1 MIERS
6 MLLTPGHRLRKLG
19 RYRQII
25 TRLIFYGFT
34 ELNEALGLTRR
45 RVLTSRVSAIRRGRR
60 VRRLP
65 FGARLRLLLEE
76 LGPTFTKLGQIL
88 SLRPDLLPES
98 VTAELKKLQY
108 AASPLPFKKL
118 EPVLEQALGEQW
130 RDKLRSIETEP
141 LASASIAQVHR
152 AVTLEGE
159 EVVMKI
165 QRPGIAELIRS
176 DLAILSDLASLIER
190 YLPRARVYKP
200 VRLVDHFSKVL
211 TLELDFHYEGRTM
224 DLFRRNFRHDSG
236 IHIPL
241 VHWELSTS
249 TVLVMEYIEGIRLS
263 DSDMLAEQRI
273 DTRKIA
279 TIGAKY
285 VLAQVFDYA
294 VYNADPHPANFIV
307 RADGVLVPLDFGMVG
322 TLDEEMKQA
331 LVTMLLAFVNKN
343 PGKLMRVFFTL
354 ELLDETA
361 RRSELSYDLS
371 RLVNY
376 YHHIPVA
383 HLSVAK
389 IFKDLNA
396 IIRRY
401 HITLPVDLALTLK
414 VVVTVESLGKQL
426 DPDFDV
432 IEVARPFVEQIRMSR
447 VKEWIDPDK
456 IFDLFEDTSKFLR
469 SLPYDA
475 HELLKKART
484 GKLKISLDLEDLDP
498 RVREID
504 RSVNRLSFAVVIA
517 GLLVSSSFFMR
528 IEAGPRLFGFPVLGL
543 AGFTVAG
550 VLGIWFLIGI
560 LRSGRL

>member
-1 MIERS
+1 
-6 MLLTPGHRLRKLG
+6 MLLTPRHRLHKLS

-25 TRLIFYGFT
+25 TRLLFYGFT

-45 RVLTSRVSAIRRGRR
+45 RVLSSRMSEIRRGRR
-60 VRRLP
+60 LRRLP
-65 FGARLRLLLEE
+65 FGARLRLLLGE
-76 LGPTFTKLGQIL
+76 LGPTFIKLGQML

-98 VTAELKKLQY
+98 IIAELKKLQY
-108 AASPLPFKKL
+108 AASPLSFEKL
-118 EPVLEQALGEQW
+118 KPVLEQALGGEW
-130 RDKLRSIETEP
+130 RDRLHSIQSEP

-152 AVTLEGE
+152 AVTLQGE
-159 EVVMKI
+159 EIVLKI

-190 YLPRARVYKP
+190 YIPRARIYRP
-200 VRLVDHFSKVL
+200 VRLVDHFAKVL

-224 DLFRRNFRHDSG
+224 DLFRENFSQDPG
-236 IHIPL
+236 IHIPE
-241 VHWELSTS
+241 VHWQLSTS
-249 TVLVMEYIEGIRLS
+249 TVLAMEYIEGPRLS
-263 DSDMLAEQRI
+263 DTEKLAEQTI
-273 DTRKIA
+273 DTRSIA
-279 TIGAKY
+279 AIGAKY

-343 PGKLMRVFFTL
+343 PDKLMRVFFAL

-389 IFKDLNA
+389 IFQDLNA
-396 IIRRY
+396 VIRLY

-426 DPDFDV
+426 DPEFDV
-432 IEVARPFVEQIRMSR
+432 IEIARPFVERLRLSR

-456 IFDLFEDTSKFLR
+456 ILDLFEDTSKLLR

-484 GKLKISLDLEDLDP
+484 GKLKISLNLEDLDP

-528 IEAGPRLFGFPVLGL
+528 IEAGPRLFGLPILGL

>member
-1 MIERS
+1 
-6 MLLTPGHRLRKLG
+6 MLLTPRHRLHKLS

-25 TRLIFYGFT
+25 TRLLFYGFT
-34 ELNEALGLTRR
+34 ELNEALGLTRP
-45 RVLTSRVSAIRRGRR
+45 RVLSSRISEMRRGRR
-60 VRRLP
+60 LRRLP
-65 FGARLRLLLEE
+65 FGARLRLLLED
-76 LGPTFTKLGQIL
+76 LGPTFIKLGQML

-98 VTAELKKLQY
+98 IIVELKKLQY
-108 AASPLPFKKL
+108 AAAGLPFEKL
-118 EPVLEQALGEQW
+118 KPVLEQALGGEW
-130 RDKLRSIETEP
+130 RDRLRSIQSKP

-159 EVVMKI
+159 EIVLKI
-165 QRPGIAELIRS
+165 QRPGIAELVRS

-190 YLPRARVYKP
+190 YIPGARIFRP
-200 VRLVDHFSKVL
+200 VRLVDHFAKVL
-211 TLELDFHYEGRTM
+211 TLELDFNYEGRTM
-224 DLFRRNFRHDSG
+224 DLFRENFREDPG
-236 IHIPL
+236 IHIPE
-241 VHWELSTS
+241 VHWQLSTS
-249 TVLVMEYIEGIRLS
+249 TVLAMEYIEGTRLS
-263 DSDMLAEQRI
+263 DTEKLAEQTI
-273 DTRKIA
+273 DTRGIA
-279 TIGAKY
+279 AIGAKY

-294 VYNADPHPANFIV
+294 LYNADPHPANFIV
-307 RADGVLVPLDFGMVG
+307 RTDGVLVPIDFGMVG

-343 PGKLMRVFFTL
+343 PDKLMRVFFAL

-389 IFKDLNA
+389 IFQDLNA
-396 IIRRY
+396 IIRSY

-426 DPDFDV
+426 DPEFDV
-432 IEVARPFVEQIRMSR
+432 IEIARPFVERLRLSR
-447 VKEWIDPDK
+447 VKEWTDPDK
-456 IFDLFEDTSKFLR
+456 ILDLFEDTSKFLR

-517 GLLVSSSFFMR
+517 GLLVASSFFMR
-528 IEAGPRLFGFPVLGL
+528 LPSGPKLLGVPVLGL
-543 AGFTVAG
+543 IGFMTAG

>member
-1 MIERS
+1 
-6 MLLTPGHRLRKLG
+6 MLLTPRHRLHKLG

-34 ELNEALGLTRR
+34 ELNEALGLTRHR
-45 RVLTSRVSAIRRGRR
+45 MLTSRVSEMRRGRR
-60 VRRLP
+60 IRRLP

-76 LGPTFTKLGQIL
+76 LGPTFIKLGQML
-88 SLRPDLLPES
+88 SLRSDLLPES
-98 VTAELKKLQY
+98 IIAELKKLQY

-118 EPVLEQALGEQW
+118 EPVLVQALGKQW
-130 RDKLRSIETEP
+130 RGKLRSIETEP

-152 AVTLEGE
+152 AVTPAGQD
-159 EVVMKI
+159 VVLKI
-165 QRPGIAELIRS
+165 QRPGIADLIRS
-176 DLAILSDLASLIER
+176 DLAILADLASLIER
-190 YLPRARVYKP
+190 YLPRARIYKP
-200 VRLVDHFSKVL
+200 VRLVDHFARVL
-211 TLELDFHYEGRTM
+211 TLELDFYYEGRTM
-224 DLFRRNFRHDSG
+224 DLFRENFRHDSG
-236 IHIPL
+236 IHIPQ
-241 VHWELSTS
+241 VHWGLTAS

-263 DSDMLAEQRI
+263 DTEKLAEQRV

-279 TIGAKY
+279 LIGTKY

-307 RADGVLVPLDFGMVG
+307 RDDGVLVPLDFGMVG

-331 LVTMLLAFVNKN
+331 LVTMLLAFVKRD
-343 PGKLMRVFFTL
+343 PDKLMRVFFTL

-361 RRSELSYDLS
+361 RRTELSYDLS

-389 IFKDLNA
+389 IFQDLNA
-396 IIRRY
+396 IIRHY

-432 IEVARPFVEQIRMSR
+432 IEVARPFVEHIRLSR

-456 IFDLFEDTSKFLR
+456 IFDLFEDTSRFLR

-475 HELLKKART
+475 HELLKKARS
-484 GKLKISLDLEDLDP
+484 GKLKISLDLDDLDP
-498 RVREID
+498 RVREFD

-528 IEAGPRLFGFPVLGL
+528 IEGGPRLFGLPILGL
-543 AGFTVAG
+543 GGFVVAG
-550 VLGIWFLIGI
+550 VLGMWFLIGI

>member
-1 MIERS
+1 
-6 MLLTPGHRLRKLG
+6 MLLTPRHRLHKLS

-25 TRLIFYGFT
+25 TRLLFYGFT

-45 RVLTSRVSAIRRGRR
+45 RVLSSRMSEIRRGRR
-60 VRRLP
+60 LRRLP

-76 LGPTFTKLGQIL
+76 LGPTYIKLGQML
-88 SLRPDLLPES
+88 SLRSDLLPE
-98 VTAELKKLQY
+98 TIIAELKKLQY
-108 AASPLPFKKL
+108 AASPLSFEKL
-118 EPVLEQALGEQW
+118 KPVLEQALGGEW
-130 RDKLRSIETEP
+130 RDRLHSIQNEP

-152 AVTLEGE
+152 AVTLQGE
-159 EVVMKI
+159 EIVLKI

-176 DLAILSDLASLIER
+176 DLAILSDLASMIER
-190 YLPRARVYKP
+190 YIPRARIYRP
-200 VRLVDHFSKVL
+200 VRLVDHFAKVL

-224 DLFRRNFRHDSG
+224 DLFRENFRQDPG
-236 IHIPL
+236 IHIPE
-241 VHWELSTS
+241 VYWQLSTT
-249 TVLVMEYIEGIRLS
+249 TVLAMEYIEGTRLS
-263 DSDMLAEQRI
+263 DTEKLAEQTI
-273 DTRKIA
+273 DTRRIA
-279 TIGAKY
+279 AIGAKY

-343 PGKLMRVFFTL
+343 PDKLMRVFFAL

-376 YHHIPVA
+376 YYHIPVA

-389 IFKDLNA
+389 IFQDLNA
-396 IIRRY
+396 VIRLY

-426 DPDFDV
+426 DPEFDV
-432 IEVARPFVEQIRMSR
+432 IEVARPFVERLRLSR
-447 VKEWIDPDK
+447 VKEWTDPDK
-456 IFDLFEDTSKFLR
+456 ILDLFEDTSKLLR

-528 IEAGPRLFGFPVLGL
+528 IEAGPRLFGLPILGL

>member
-1 MIERS
+1 
-6 MLLTPGHRLRKLG
+6 MLLTPRHRLHKLR
-19 RYRQII
+19 RYRQLI
-25 TRLIFYGFT
+25 TRLVFYGFT
-34 ELNEALGLTRR
+34 ELTEALGSTRR
-45 RVLTSRVSAIRRGRR
+45 RVLTSKVSEMRRGRR
-60 VRRLP
+60 IRRLP

-76 LGPTFTKLGQIL
+76 LGPTFTKLGQML

-98 VTAELKKLQY
+98 VTSELKKLQY
-108 AASPLPFKKL
+108 AASPLPFEKL
-118 EPVLEQALGEQW
+118 EPVLEKALGKRW
-130 RDKLRSIETEP
+130 RGKLRSIETEP

-159 EVVMKI
+159 EVVLKI

-190 YLPRARVYKP
+190 YLPRARIYKP
-200 VRLVDHFSKVL
+200 VRLVDHFAKVL
-211 TLELDFHYEGRTM
+211 TLELDFYYEGRTM
-224 DLFRRNFRHDSG
+224 DLFRENFRHQSD

-241 VHWELSTS
+241 VQWQLTTS

-263 DSDMLAEQRI
+263 DSDTLAQQRT

-279 TIGAKY
+279 TTGAKY
-285 VLAQVFDYA
+285 VLAQLFDYA

-331 LVTMLLAFVNKN
+331 LVTMLLAFVNKD
-343 PGKLMRVFFTL
+343 PAKLMRVFFTL

-361 RRSELSYDLS
+361 RRTELSYDLS

-376 YHHIPVA
+376 YHHIPLA

-389 IFKDLNA
+389 IFADLNSV
-396 IIRRY
+396 IRRY
-401 HITLPVDLALTLK
+401 HIALPVDLALTLK

-432 IEVARPFVEQIRMSR
+432 IEVARPFVERIRMSR
-447 VKEWIDPDK
+447 VKEWVDPDK
-456 IFDLFEDTSKFLR
+456 IFDLFEDTGRFLR

-484 GKLKISLDLEDLDP
+484 GKLKISLDWEDLDP

-517 GLLVSSSFFMR
+517 GLLISSSFFMR
-528 IEAGPRLFGFPVLGL
+528 IDAGPRLFGLPIPGL
-543 AGFTVAG
+543 VGFIAAG

>member
-1 MIERS
+1 M
-6 MLLTPGHRLRKLG
+6 LTPRHRLQKLG

-25 TRLIFYGFT
+25 TRLVFYGFT
-34 ELNEALGLTRR
+34 ELNEALGLNRR
-45 RVLTSRVSAIRRGRR
+45 RVLTSKVSGFRRGRR
-60 VRRLP
+60 IRRLP

-76 LGPTFTKLGQIL
+76 LGPTFIKLGQML

-98 VTAELKKLQY
+98 ITAELKKLQY
-108 AASPLPFKKL
+108 AASPLSFEKL
-118 EPVLEQALGEQW
+118 EPVLQDALGEQW
-130 RDKLRSIETEP
+130 RDKLRSVETEP

-152 AVTLEGE
+152 AVTLMGE
-159 EVVMKI
+159 EVVLKI
-165 QRPGIAELIRS
+165 RRPGIAELIRS

-190 YLPRARVYKP
+190 YIPRARVYKP

-211 TLELDFHYEGRTM
+211 TLELDFLYEGRTM
-224 DLFRRNFRHDSG
+224 DLFRENFHHDSG
-236 IHIPL
+236 IHIPR
-241 VHWELSTS
+241 VAWELTTS
-249 TVLVMEYIEGIRLS
+249 TVLVMEYIDGIRLS
-263 DSDMLAEQRI
+263 DTEKLAAEKV

-279 TIGAKY
+279 VTGAKY
-285 VLAQVFDYA
+285 VLAQVFEYA

-307 RADGVLVPLDFGMVG
+307 RSDGILVPLDFGMVG

-331 LVTMLLAFVNKN
+331 LVTVLLAFVNKE
-343 PGKLMRVFFTL
+343 PEKIMRVFFTL
-354 ELLDETA
+354 ELLDETT
-361 RRSELSYDLS
+361 RRNELSYDLS

-383 HLSVAK
+383 HLSIAK
-389 IFKDLNA
+389 ILQDLNA
-396 IIRRY
+396 VIRRY
-401 HITLPVDLALTLK
+401 HLTLPVDLALTLK

-426 DPDFDV
+426 DPEFDV
-432 IEVARPFVEQIRMSR
+432 IEVARPFVERIRISR
-447 VKEWIDPDK
+447 LKEWIDPNT
-456 IFDLFEDTSKFLR
+456 IFDLLEDTSKFLR

-475 HELLKKART
+475 HELLKKARS
-484 GKLKISLDLEDLDP
+484 GRLKIGLDLEDLDP

-528 IEAGPRLFGFPVLGL
+528 IDVGPRLFGFPILGL

-550 VLGIWFLIGI
+550 MLGIWFLIGI

>member
-1 MIERS
+1 
-6 MLLTPGHRLRKLG
+6 MLLTPRHRLHKLS

-25 TRLIFYGFT
+25 TRLLFYGFT

-45 RVLTSRVSAIRRGRR
+45 RVLSSRMSEIRKGRR
-60 VRRLP
+60 LRRLP

-76 LGPTFTKLGQIL
+76 LGPTFIKLGQML

-98 VTAELKKLQY
+98 ITAELKKLQY

-118 EPVLEQALGEQW
+118 EPVLEQALGSEW
-130 RDKLRSIETEP
+130 RGRLRSIQSEP

-152 AVTLEGE
+152 ALTLEGK
-159 EVVMKI
+159 EVVLKI

-176 DLAILSDLASLIER
+176 DLAILSDLASLIVR
-190 YLPRARVYKP
+190 YLPRARIYRP
-200 VRLVDHFSKVL
+200 VRLVDHFAKVL

-224 DLFRRNFRHDSG
+224 DLFRENFRQDPG
-236 IHIPL
+236 IHIPE
-241 VHWELSTS
+241 VYWELSTR
-249 TVLVMEYIEGIRLS
+249 TVLVMEYIEGTRLS
-263 DSDMLAEQRI
+263 DTEKLAGQTI
-273 DTRKIA
+273 DTRRIA

-331 LVTMLLAFVNKN
+331 LVTMLLAFVNKD
-343 PGKLMRVFFTL
+343 PGKLMRVFFAL
-354 ELLDETA
+354 ELLDETT
-361 RRSELSYDLS
+361 RRTELSYDLS

-383 HLSVAK
+383 HLSVAR
-389 IFKDLNA
+389 IFQDLNA
-396 IIRRY
+396 VIRRY

-426 DPDFDV
+426 DPEFDV
-432 IEVARPFVEQIRMSR
+432 IKVARPFVEQIRMSR
-447 VKEWIDPDK
+447 IKEWVDPDK
-456 IFDLFEDTSKFLR
+456 ILDLFEDTSKLLR

-475 HELLKKART
+475 HELLKKARS

-528 IEAGPRLFGFPVLGL
+528 IEAGPRLFGLPILGL

>member
-1 MIERS
+1 
-6 MLLTPGHRLRKLG
+6 MLLTPRHRLHKLG

-34 ELNEALGLTRR
+34 ELNEALGLTRH
-45 RVLTSRVSAIRRGRR
+45 RVLTSRVSEMRRGRR
-60 VRRLP
+60 IRRLP

-76 LGPTFTKLGQIL
+76 LGPTFIKLGQML

-98 VTAELKKLQY
+98 ITTELKKLQY
-108 AASPLPFKKL
+108 AASPLPFTKL
-118 EPVLEQALGEQW
+118 EPVLVQALGEQW
-130 RDKLRSIETEP
+130 RGKLRSIETEP

-152 AVTLEGE
+152 AVTPAGQ
-159 EVVMKI
+159 EVVLKI
-165 QRPGIAELIRS
+165 QRPGIADLIRL
-176 DLAILSDLASLIER
+176 DLAILADLASLIER
-190 YLPRARVYKP
+190 YLPRARIYKP
-200 VRLVDHFSKVL
+200 VRLVDHFARVL
-211 TLELDFHYEGRTM
+211 TLELDFYYEGRTM
-224 DLFRRNFRHDSG
+224 DLFRENFRHDSG
-236 IHIPL
+236 IHIPQ
-241 VHWELSTS
+241 VHWGLTTS

-263 DSDMLAEQRI
+263 DTEKLAEQRV
-273 DTRKIA
+273 DTREIA
-279 TIGAKY
+279 LIGTKY
-285 VLAQVFDYA
+285 VLAQVFEYA

-307 RADGVLVPLDFGMVG
+307 RDDGVLVPLDFGMVG

-331 LVTMLLAFVNKN
+331 LVTMLLAFVKRD
-343 PGKLMRVFFTL
+343 PDKLMRVFFTL

-361 RRSELSYDLS
+361 RRTELSYDLS

-389 IFKDLNA
+389 IFQDLNA
-396 IIRRY
+396 IIRHY

-432 IEVARPFVEQIRMSR
+432 IEVARPFVEHIRLSR
-447 VKEWIDPDK
+447 AKEWIDPDK
-456 IFDLFEDTSKFLR
+456 IFDLFEDTSRFLR

-475 HELLKKART
+475 HELLKKARS
-484 GKLKISLDLEDLDP
+484 GKLKISLDLEDLDS
-498 RVREID
+498 RVREFD

-528 IEAGPRLFGFPVLGL
+528 IEAGPRLFGLPILGL
-543 AGFTVAG
+543 GGFIVAG
-550 VLGIWFLIGI
+550 VLGMWFLIGI